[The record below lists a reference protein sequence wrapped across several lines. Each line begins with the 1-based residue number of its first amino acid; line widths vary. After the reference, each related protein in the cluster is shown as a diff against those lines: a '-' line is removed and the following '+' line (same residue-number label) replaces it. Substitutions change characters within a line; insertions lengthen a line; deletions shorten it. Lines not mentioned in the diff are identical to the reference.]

1 MKVIS
6 TVNITPP
13 SSFSY
18 EEMNAKTNK
27 INLSKSYESNQSS
40 VTTEYRNEEYQQR
53 GQDATADV
61 NERDTNSPTNTLLS
75 WNDLP
80 DQSAER
86 KGLNDLPLDT
96 TDVVEVEE
104 DNDATTTHVATCGL
118 FDTSNR
124 FDDDTNADGDK
135 GTVISE
141 VVEEEEEV
149 VEEED
154 VEEVEQGGCGLF
166 ESNFDDT
173 GSKGSEKSSVISEV
187 VEDIK
192 QFMAG
197 KSDNDSTTVGTAEES
212 MDDDNLYSTNI
223 DKVVSMDED
232 DGQDTVEEDDGQDTI
247 ESVPTEETGSTTT
260 EVETLETDETST
272 LQSKYTMDTIDTEAT
287 EVAAES
293 SHAKSS
299 SWFGGLFSGIISS
312 DTAAVEEEEATKKAD
327 KSVQDEEGSVVKD
340 LALKAD
346 ETIGMVLK
354 PVENIIFPPTLEEQE
369 ELAKLEEE
377 KKQLSTEEVAAES
390 SHVKSSSWFGG
401 FFSSIVSSDE
411 PAAAAVKEPIKDEGS
426 VVKDMTTRV
435 QEASAVVTEALK
447 PVEDAIFPQ
456 AVTEE
461 EKLAQEEDPLLNLA
475 SNVEEIVAE
484 TVTVSKLPEQKKRWK
499 VRISTK
505 KIRSMFAKK
514 KVAQAKDEGI
524 LYSM

>member
-6 TVNITPP
+6 STTPP
-13 SSFSY
+13 SSSY
-18 EEMNAKTNK
+18 EEMNVAINKTSK
-27 INLSKSYESNQSS
+27 LNLSSSKSYESHQSS

-53 GQDATADV
+53 AREDANTDT
-61 NERDTNSPTNTLLS
+61 NERRDTNSPANTLLS

-104 DNDATTTHVATCGL
+104 DNDTTHPTCGL
-118 FDTSNR
+118 FGTSNR
-124 FDDDTNADGDK
+124 FNDDK
-135 GTVISE
+135 STVVSE
-141 VVEEEEEV
+141 IVAK
-149 VEEED
+149 EED
-154 VEEVEQGGCGLF
+154 VEEAEQGGCGLF

-173 GSKGSEKSSVISEV
+173 GSKGSDKSSVLSEV

-192 QFMAG
+192 QFMVVASIQ
-197 KSDNDSTTVGTAEES
+197 SDNDSTTIGTAEES

-232 DGQDTVEEDDGQDTI
+232 DGQDTVEEEDEEDTI
-247 ESVPTEETGSTTT
+247 ESVRSNGTSFTEE
-260 EVETLETDETST
+260 EETLETDETST

-327 KSVQDEEGSVVKD
+327 KSVQDEEGSVVGSVVKD
-340 LALKAD
+340 IALKAD